1 MMEENGAAQPGVTS
15 ESGRY
20 FAAFPI
26 ALLAYVV
33 NDREEFLILRR
44 PGKSRWE
51 IPAGVLEPREAPVE
65 GMRRELR
72 EELGDAAQ
80 LGLRGLVHAV
90 PIRFDRQ
97 IPQLVSLGFLVAY
110 AGGELVPADD
120 IAGAELAWQPLES
133 LLARGD
139 IEVPNDLNHF
149 RTARTLYRCPATEG
163 L

>member
-1 MMEENGAAQPGVTS
+1 M
-15 ESGRY
+15 
-20 FAAFPI
+20 
-26 ALLAYVV
+26 
-33 NDREEFLILRR
+33 
-44 PGKSRWE
+44 
-51 IPAGVLEPREAPVE
+51 
-65 GMRRELR
+65 
-72 EELGDAAQ
+72 
-80 LGLRGLVHAV
+80 HAV

-120 IAGAELAWQPLES
+120 IAGTELAWQPLES

-139 IEVPNDLNHF
+139 IEVPNDLNHL